1 MWRPRAARSSR
12 AGFTLIEALIALT
25 IVTMALTSIG
35 ALVATS
41 VRGSRSVEERFL
53 RLQSAR
59 LLLAHLP
66 DRDELALGHISGRTE
81 SYPWR
86 IDVSPLPGSAAGNS
100 LWQPQQLTLT
110 MGSPGGAT
118 ISIRTIRL
126 QRRDLP

>member
-1 MWRPRAARSSR
+1 M
-12 AGFTLIEALIALT
+12 IEALIALT

-41 VRGSRSVEERFL
+41 VRGSRSLEERFL

-59 LLLAHLP
+59 LLLAQLP
-66 DRDELALGHISGRTE
+66 NRDELALRHITGQTGG
-81 SYPWR
+81 YPWR
-86 IDVSPLPGSAAGNS
+86 IDVSPLMASTAANS

-110 MGSPGGAT
+110 IGSPAGAT
-118 ISIRTIRL
+118 MSIRTIRL